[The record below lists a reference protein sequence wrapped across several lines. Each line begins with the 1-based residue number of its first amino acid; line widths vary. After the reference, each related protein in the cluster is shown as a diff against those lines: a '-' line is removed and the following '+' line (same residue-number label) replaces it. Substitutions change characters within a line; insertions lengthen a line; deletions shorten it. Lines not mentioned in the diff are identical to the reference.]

1 MMVLLRE
8 WTVGETQ
15 SLMIREA
22 GDTSIA
28 EETTVWERQGP
39 GSASAV
45 LLSTCVTLGMH

>member
-28 EETTVWERQGP
+28 EETTGDDRD
-39 GSASAV
+39 
-45 LLSTCVTLGMH
+45 LGLHQRSCCPLV

>member
-8 WTVGETQ
+8 WTVGEAQ

-22 GDTSIA
+22 GNASIA
-28 EETTVWERQGP
+28 EETTVWGRHGP